1 MPPAIPPRAP
11 IGDPFTGCL
20 VSAGEHHAL
29 ALTADPAVTVTA
41 EGAFVV
47 RYGICFLGKPHL
59 SIVPGL
65 IALDYGEFLTG
76 EDAWDFL
83 LKRSNLYP
91 RGEVFGYRADGR
103 DDMMY
108 IKNLD
113 LALPVH
119 VLVYAGD
126 AATRPL
132 ARAAALIAPA
142 EAAIAARLR
151 SYLPQYETAAAWL
164 EALHDRS

>member
-1 MPPAIPPRAP
+1 MPAAIPPRQP
-11 IGDPFTGCL
+11 IGDTFTGCL
-20 VSAGEHHAL
+20 VSAGDRYAL
-29 ALTADPAVTVTA
+29 AGTPDPALTLVIAGTLII
-41 EGAFVV
+41 

-59 SIVPGL
+59 AIVPGL

-76 EDAWDFL
+76 ETAWDFL

-103 DDMMY
+103 DEMMY

-119 VLVYAGD
+119 VLAYADD

-132 ARAAALIAPA
+132 ARLSTLIAPA
-142 EAAIAARLR
+142 ADTLPPRLLH
-151 SYLPQYETAAAWL
+151 SLPHVESAPAWL
-164 EALHDRS
+164 ETLHDAS

>member
-1 MPPAIPPRAP
+1 MPPAIPPRQP

-20 VSAGEHHAL
+20 VSAGDHHAL
-29 ALTADPAVTVTA
+29 ALAADPAVTVVA

-47 RYGICFLGKPHL
+47 RYGISFLGKPHL

-76 EDAWDFL
+76 EAAWEFL

-119 VLVYAGD
+119 VLVYAD
-126 AATRPL
+126 DTAARPL
-132 ARAAALIAPA
+132 ARAEALIAPA
-142 EAAIAARLR
+142 QAAIAPRLSDR
-151 SYLPQYETAAAWL
+151 LPRYETAAAWL